1 MNAKAIHQQAIL
13 VLIETITGLSIR
25 INLSNCKAPFSF
37 SKALSG
43 VKDAA
48 TFSLLASIAFH
59 CVFSFD
65 GKLSLLFIT

>member
-48 TFSLLASIAFH
+48 LASDI
-59 CVFSFD
+59 FSPCF
-65 GKLSLLFIT
+65 GSLSLRLLIRW